1 MIKRITII
9 KNYRNK
15 ETLRL
20 VELQEV
26 ASIIRQGE
34 YVEEVGK
41 FRNDLPLMTF
51 AQRSNDGSFS
61 GYVNWPK
68 DLPRICFAL
77 EQEHRKGERVTK
89 GYTGLVL
96 LEVNNLTGSDEA
108 DAVRNGAAEMPQT
121 LMAFV
126 GADGKSVKIICRG
139 ELFPN
144 ESKRLDADTLPTE
157 EQDITLFHENLYER
171 ARMIYNGQLG
181 VTIEKLEPMPQR
193 ICYMSYDSSLIFNPL
208 ATPIYAKVEKPTES
222 LNRQTSAMEPTDAD
236 FYRNMH
242 AIFEFNLSKAYDDT
256 EGIADDEER
265 RHALLSRLAQYCQE
279 TGLAMAPAM
288 RQAMMKA
295 QFWDEDDLVKKVF
308 ENAYR
313 EEHVKKY
320 MQRKGIQRT
329 KTIPPETLL
338 TMKINIFLN
347 TNYELRKNVMRG
359 VAEYR
364 MRTGVGFSFQDLT
377 EEARNSITMRAL
389 EQGIRCWDKDIRRY
403 VNSDD
408 IERYDPVNDYLEHL
422 PQWDG
427 KDRVTALAERV
438 PTEWKEWTHLFH
450 IWMRSMVAMWLGK
463 GQLTGNALVPLLI
476 GRQGC
481 GKSSFCRILL
491 PRDLQ
496 DYYNDRINFK
506 NENDLNLG
514 LSSFG
519 LINLDEFDRVTQ
531 RQQIVLKYLVST
543 ADLKYRPPYGKAY
556 TTNRR
561 YASFIGT
568 TNEQTPLTDPSGS
581 RRFLCVSIDGDIDFE
596 TPVQHNQLF
605 AQLMHEIRHGER
617 YWLTKEEE
625 RALMEHNLQYQRL
638 NGLGEMLMAVVQ
650 KPRVAATENSEE
662 GEWMSLKDLS
672 ALLKSHFKGYKEDTT
687 SFQKIGNYL
696 NRPEYKFQSKHTT
709 SGNYYWVKLKV

>member
-34 YVEEVGK
+34 YMEEVGK

-222 LNRQTSAMEPTDAD
+222 LNRQTSAMEPADAD
-236 FYRNMH
+236 LYRNMH

-491 PRDLQ
+491 PRELQ

>member
-34 YVEEVGK
+34 YMEEVGK

-222 LNRQTSAMEPTDAD
+222 LNRQTSAMEPADAD
-236 FYRNMH
+236 LYRNMH

-491 PRDLQ
+491 PRELQ

-581 RRFLCVSIDGDIDFE
+581 RRFLCVLIDGDIDFE

>member
-26 ASIIRQGE
+26 ASIIRRGE

-222 LNRQTSAMEPTDAD
+222 LNRQTSAMEPADAD
-236 FYRNMH
+236 LYRNMH

-672 ALLKSHFKGYKEDTT
+672 ALLKRHFKGYKEDTT

>member
-1 MIKRITII
+1 MATKSTII

-26 ASIIRQGE
+26 ADTIRKGE
-34 YVEEVGK
+34 YLEQVDK
-41 FRNDLPLMTF
+41 FRYELPLMTYTH
-51 AQRSNDGSFS
+51 RGTDGSFD
-61 GYVNWPK
+61 GYDGWPK
-68 DLPRICFAL
+68 TLPRICFAL
-77 EQEHRKGERVTK
+77 EQENRKGERVTK

-96 LEVNNLTGSDEA
+96 LEVNNLTGRDEA
-108 DAVRNGAAEMPQT
+108 NAVRRGAAEMPQT

-126 GADGKSVKIICRG
+126 GADGQSVKIVCRG
-139 ELFPN
+139 ELFPD
-144 ESKRLDADTLPTE
+144 EAKSRGEIHDPAD
-157 EQDITLFHENLYER
+157 IALFHENLYER

-181 VTIEKLEPMPQR
+181 VTIEKLDPIPQR
-193 ICYMSYDSSLIFNPL
+193 ICYMSYDQNLIYNPL
-208 ATPIYAKVEKPTES
+208 ATPIYAKVEKATES
-222 LNRQTSAMEPTDAD
+222 LNRQPSTMEPTNNYDR
-236 FYRNMH
+236 YRSMYTV
-242 AIFEFNLSKAYDDT
+242 FEFNLTKAYDDT
-256 EGIADDEER
+256 EGIADEEER
-265 RHALLSRLAQYCQE
+265 HHAILSRLAQYCLE
-279 TGLAMAPAM
+279 TGLPMAPSM
-288 RQAMMKA
+288 RQTMMKSL
-295 QFWDEDDLVKKVF
+295 FWDGGDLVKKVF
-308 ENAYR
+308 ENTYR

-329 KTIPPETLL
+329 KTIPPESLL

-347 TNYELRKNVMRG
+347 SNYELRRNVMRG

-364 MRTGVGFSFQDLT
+364 MRTGIGFSFQDLT

-408 IERYDPVNDYLEHL
+408 IERYDPLNDYLEHL
-422 PQWDG
+422 PRWDG
-427 KDRVTALAERV
+427 KDRVTTLAERI
-438 PTEWKEWTHLFH
+438 PTEWTEWTHLFH

-581 RRFLCVSIDGDIDFE
+581 RRFLCVLIDGDIDFE
-596 TPVQHNQLF
+596 TPVQHDQLF
-605 AQLMHEIRHGER
+605 AQLMHEIHHGER
-617 YWLTKEEE
+617 YWLMKEEE

-638 NGLGEMLMAVVQ
+638 NGLGEMLMAVIQ
-650 KPRVAATENSEE
+650 KPRHDED
-662 GEWMSLKDLS
+662 GRWISLKELS
-672 ALLKSHFKGYKEDTT
+672 ALLKKHFKGYKEDPS

-696 NRPEYKFQSKHTT
+696 NRPEYKFKSRRVAAGVQ
-709 SGNYYWVKLKV
+709 YWISLRV

>member
-34 YVEEVGK
+34 YMEEVGK

-222 LNRQTSAMEPTDAD
+222 LNRQTSAMEPVDAD
-236 FYRNMH
+236 LYRNMH

-265 RHALLSRLAQYCQE
+265 RHALLSRLAQYCQK

-408 IERYDPVNDYLEHL
+408 IERYDPVNDYLDHL
-422 PQWDG
+422 PRWDG
-427 KDRVTALAERV
+427 KDRVTALAERL

-581 RRFLCVSIDGDIDFE
+581 RRFLCVLIDGDIDFE

>member
-1 MIKRITII
+1 MKARTTLI

-26 ASIIRQGE
+26 ADFIRNGAFKEQVSE
-34 YVEEVGK
+34 
-41 FRNDLPLMTF
+41 FRSVFPLMTF
-51 AQRSNDGSFS
+51 ADRNDEGTLT

-68 DLPRICFAL
+68 NLPRICFAL
-77 EQEHRKGERVTK
+77 EQEHRNGERITR

-96 LEVNNLTGSDEA
+96 LEVNNLASHDEA
-108 DAVRNGAAEMPQT
+108 DAVRKGAAEMPQT

-126 GADGKSVKIICRG
+126 GADGQSVKIVCQG
-139 ELFPN
+139 ELFPGGSKLP
-144 ESKRLDADTLPTE
+144 ESDAE
-157 EQDITLFHENLYER
+157 IALFHENLYER
-171 ARMIYNGQLG
+171 ARLIYNGQLG
-181 VTIEKLEPMPQR
+181 VTVEKLEPTTQR
-193 ICYMSYDSSLIFNPL
+193 ICYMSFDPGLVYNPM
-208 ATPIYAKVEKPTES
+208 ATPIYAKAEKATES
-222 LNRQTSAMEPTDAD
+222 ITHQRSALEQTESYER
-236 FYRNMH
+236 YKSMH
-242 AIFEFNLSKAYDDT
+242 TVYEFSLSKAYDDT
-256 EGIADDEER
+256 EGIADKDE
-265 RHALLSRLAQYCQE
+265 RHHAILSRLAQYCME

-288 RQAMMKA
+288 RQTLMKSM
-295 QFWDEDDLVKKVF
+295 FWDEEDLVKKVF

-313 EEHVKKY
+313 EELVERY
-320 MQRKGIQRT
+320 MEKKGIQRT
-329 KTIPPETLL
+329 KTISPETLL

-364 MRTGVGFSFQDLT
+364 TRTGIGFSFQDLT

-408 IERYDPVNDYLEHL
+408 IERYDPVNDYLDHL
-422 PQWDG
+422 PRWDG
-427 KDRVTALAERV
+427 KDRVTPLAERV

-491 PRDLQ
+491 PRELQ

-556 TTNRR
+556 TSNRR

-581 RRFLCVSIDGDIDFE
+581 RRFLCVFIDGDIDFE
-596 TPVQHNQLF
+596 TPVQHDQLF
-605 AQLMHEIRHGER
+605 AQLMDEIRQGER

-650 KPRVAATENSEE
+650 KPRVAASDVQSEE
-662 GEWMSLKDLS
+662 GQWMSLKDLS
-672 ALLKSHFKGYKEDTT
+672 ALLKSKFKGYKEDTG
-687 SFQKIGNYL
+687 SFQKIGSYL
-696 NRPEYKFQSKHTT
+696 NRPEYKFQSHHTKAGT
-709 SGNYYWVKLKV
+709 MYWVKVRV